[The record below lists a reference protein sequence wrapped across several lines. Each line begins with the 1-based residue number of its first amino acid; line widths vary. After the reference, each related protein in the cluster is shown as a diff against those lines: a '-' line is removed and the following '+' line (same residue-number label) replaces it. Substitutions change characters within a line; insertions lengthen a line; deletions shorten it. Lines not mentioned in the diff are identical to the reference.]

1 VPPSVSNRC
10 VECHVRAGQ
19 TVTGQPVNRHRF
31 AVPGA
36 ENASR

>member
-1 VPPSVSNRC
+1 
-10 VECHVRAGQ
+10 VRAGE
-19 TVTGQPVNRHRF
+19 TVTGQRVNRHRF